1 MAEDSSKA
9 LDDVTPS
16 AEEKEKEEEEEEEKE
31 EEEEE
36 EEEEKEE
43 EEEEKEEEEKE
54 EEEKEEEEE
63 EKEEE
68 EEEEEEEE
76 VTLDFDD
83 DTLTGEL
90 SAAFFS
96 RRGFVIIFR
105 NVLLDL
111 LSLVFFSF
119 SLKFFRVKF
128 LSVMRA
134 LQNENSLK

>member
-1 MAEDSSKA
+1 MECKLSAFMAEGSSKA
-9 LDDVTPS
+9 LDDVTPP
-16 AEEKEKEEEEEEEKE
+16 AEEKE

-36 EEEEKEE
+36 EEEI
-43 EEEEKEEEEKE
+43 
-54 EEEKEEEEE
+54 
-63 EKEEE
+63 
-68 EEEEEEEE
+68 

-111 LSLVFFSF
+111 LS
-119 SLKFFRVKF
+119 
-128 LSVMRA
+128 
-134 LQNENSLK
+134 

>member
-1 MAEDSSKA
+1 MECKLSAFMAEGSSKA
-9 LDDVTPS
+9 LDDVTPP
-16 AEEKEKEEEEEEEKE
+16 AEEKE

-36 EEEEKEE
+36 EEI
-43 EEEEKEEEEKE
+43 
-54 EEEKEEEEE
+54 
-63 EKEEE
+63 
-68 EEEEEEEE
+68 

-111 LSLVFFSF
+111 LSLAFFSF
-119 SLKFFRVKF
+119 SLKLFRVKF
-128 LSVMRA
+128 LSLKQA
-134 LQNENSLK
+134 LRNENSLK